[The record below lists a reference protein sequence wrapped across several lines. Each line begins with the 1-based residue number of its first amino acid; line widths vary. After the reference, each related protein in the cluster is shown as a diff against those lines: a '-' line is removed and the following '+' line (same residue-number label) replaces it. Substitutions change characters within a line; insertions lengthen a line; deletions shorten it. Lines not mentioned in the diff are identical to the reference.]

1 MLIIFFVSLSL
12 TPDRSTAEKQQQ
24 QQQQQQH
31 YTV

>member
-24 QQQQQQH
+24 QQQKH
-31 YTV
+31 YTI